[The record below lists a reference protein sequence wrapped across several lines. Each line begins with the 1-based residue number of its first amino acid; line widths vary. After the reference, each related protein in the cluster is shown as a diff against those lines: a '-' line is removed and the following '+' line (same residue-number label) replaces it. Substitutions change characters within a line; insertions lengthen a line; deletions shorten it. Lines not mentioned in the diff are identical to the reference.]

1 MGRTATGML
10 RADDLRGLN
19 RLTIDAVAGTVGL
32 VESMHAAITHLPA
45 VLGAPAPRRTRGLTG
60 WIYRRIHDTTRMV
73 GVGVDTSLSLMAPL
87 LRAREDDARRD
98 AVLAAMN
105 GVLGDHLEASGNPLA
120 IPMRLRRGGRALR
133 LTPKELAASVPDAT
147 GDLLILIHG
156 LCMNDRQWCFQG
168 HDHGAALAREQ
179 GMTPLYLHYNS
190 GRQVSRNG
198 ADFAELLERAVAAW
212 PIPVERVVL
221 LGHSMG
227 GLVARSACHHAETR
241 GHAWRR
247 ALSDVVFVGTPHHGA
262 PLERAG
268 DRFERLLAIS
278 PYSAPFALI
287 GRIRSAGIQDLRYG
301 RVHDNRAPRAGSDA
315 STPLALPADVRCH
328 AIAASTQRAGDADRA
343 AARPRGDGLVPVA
356 SALGE
361 HPDRRLDLR
370 IPASRKWIE
379 HGSGHLQLLGS
390 AAVYRRIRASLAR
403 HERARRDRRGT

>member
-1 MGRTATGML
+1 MGRTATGTL

-45 VLGAPAPRRTRGLTG
+45 ALGAPAPGRTRGLTG
-60 WIYRRIHDTTRMV
+60 WIYRRIRDTTRMV

-87 LRAREDDARRD
+87 LHAREDDARRD
-98 AVLAAMN
+98 AVLAAIN

-120 IPMRLRRGGRALR
+120 IPMRLRRDGRALR
-133 LTPKELAASVPDAT
+133 LTPKALAASVPDAT
-147 GDLLILIHG
+147 GDLLVMVHG
-156 LCMNDRQWCFQG
+156 LCMNDRQWCYQG
-168 HDHGAALAREQ
+168 HDHGAALSREL

-190 GRQVSRNG
+190 GRHIARNG
-198 ADFAELLERAVAAW
+198 ADLADLLERAVAAW
-212 PIPVERVVL
+212 PVPVQRVVL

-241 GHAWRR
+241 AHAWRR
-247 ALSDVVFVGTPHHGA
+247 ALTDVVFVGTPHHGA

-278 PYSAPFALI
+278 PYSAPFTLI
-287 GRIRSAGIQDLRYG
+287 GKIRSAGIQDLRHG
-301 RVHDNRAPRAGSDA
+301 RVHDSRSPLAGSDA
-315 STPLALPADVRCH
+315 STPLALPAGVRCH
-328 AIAASTQRAGDADRA
+328 AIAATTQTTGHAGPTGP
-343 AARPRGDGLVPVA
+343 RPRGDGLVPVA

-361 HPDRRLDLR
+361 HPDRSLDLR

-379 HGSGHLQLLGS
+379 QGSGHLQLLGS
-390 AAVYRRIRASLAR
+390 DAVHRRIRASLTR
-403 HERARRDRRGT
+403 HDRARRDRRDT